1 MKILRLNI
9 IIAAVLILAMPVAAQ
24 VTYSFTNITNN
35 SATDAAI
42 GESQLFVDVSDPG
55 SNQVLFTF
63 RNDGPEASSI
73 TDVYFDDGALL
84 SMAAINN
91 SLGVQFSQGATPPDL
106 PGGNSITP
114 NFVAT
119 AGLSADSDA
128 PAQPNGVNP
137 GESLGIKFN
146 LQSGSTYNDVVSD
159 LDDGGLRVGIHVQGF
174 ADDGSES
181 FVTGGT
187 DGVIPAPGAVL
198 LASIG
203 MACVGWFRGRGYF

>member
-9 IIAAVLILAMPVAAQ
+9 IIAAVLILAMPVTAQ
-24 VTYSFTNITNN
+24 VTYSFKNITNN
-35 SATDAAI
+35 SATDAII
-42 GESQLFVDVSDPG
+42 GESQLLVDVSDAG
-55 SNQVLFTF
+55 NGQVLFTF
-63 RNDGPEASSI
+63 RNIGPEASSI

-91 SLGVQFSQGATPPDL
+91 SSGVQFSQGTTPPNL
-106 PGGNSITP
+106 PGGNNITP
-114 NFVAT
+114 SFITTDNLLA
-119 AGLSADSDA
+119 APDA

-146 LQSGSTYNDVVSD
+146 LQSGSTYNDALSN
-159 LDDGGLRVGIHVQGF
+159 LDDGSLRIGIHVQGF
-174 ADDGSES
+174 ADGDSES
-181 FVTGGT
+181 FIN

-203 MACVGWFRGRGYF
+203 MVCVGWFRKRGYF